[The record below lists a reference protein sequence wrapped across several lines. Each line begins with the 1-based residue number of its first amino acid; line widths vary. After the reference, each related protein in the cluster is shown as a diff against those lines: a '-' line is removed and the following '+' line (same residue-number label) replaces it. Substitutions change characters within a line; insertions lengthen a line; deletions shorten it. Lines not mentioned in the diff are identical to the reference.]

1 MSKIILTFATETITT
16 NAMRTLDNNQ
26 KYHFLLTYYTSTLV
40 RWYNKY
46 VCDPFGDYSEQ
57 VIRDFTEEGE
67 NAIKQALC
75 METLVNACKHPNTNI
90 VSNDL
95 YICVTGGDNPYIIS
109 FSTFEGFLNA
119 ITEEDK
125 EGFMEWLTEEL
136 LEDLEAERIEEQ
148 KEWAELDKKEEE

>member
-1 MSKIILTFATETITT
+1 M
-16 NAMRTLDNNQ
+16 
-26 KYHFLLTYYTSTLV
+26 

-46 VCDPFGDYSEQ
+46 VCDPFGDFSEQ

-75 METLVNACKHPNTNI
+75 METLVNACKNPNTKV
-90 VSNDL
+90 VSKDL
-95 YICVTGGDNPYIIS
+95 YICVTGGGNPDIIS
-109 FSTFEGFLNA
+109 FSTFEEFMNA

-125 EGFMEWLTEEL
+125 EGFLEWLNEEL
-136 LEDLEAERIEEQ
+136 LECLEDERIEEQ

>member
-1 MSKIILTFATETITT
+1 M
-16 NAMRTLDNNQ
+16 
-26 KYHFLLTYYTSTLV
+26 

-57 VIRDFTEEGE
+57 IIRDFTEEGE

-75 METLVNACKHPNTNI
+75 METLVNACKNPNTKV

-95 YICVTGGDNPYIIS
+95 YICVTGGENPYIIS
-109 FSTFEGFLNA
+109 FSTFEEFLNA

-125 EGFMEWLTEEL
+125 EGLLEWLNEEL
-136 LEDLEAERIEEQ
+136 LEGLEAERIEEQ
-148 KEWAELDKKEEE
+148 KEWAKLDEKEEE